1 MELIEQSLK
10 VLGNRSLQQILIN
23 APERLTQ
30 DPINLSLSEIQ
41 AAWEK
46 CLIKLLEWTVHRPHL
61 GLSNTRNGAIPNNIS

>member
-23 APERLTQ
+23 ARERLAQ
-30 DPINLSLSEIQ
+30 DPVDLSLSEIQ

-46 CLIKLLEWTVHRPHL
+46 CLIKLLEWIVHRPHL
-61 GLSNTRNGAIPNNIS
+61 GLSNTGNGAIPIT